1 MLKYPIVSLP
11 LLFIFSLSACSGMES
26 KKAEV
31 PEIRPGILQGY
42 LPMDIPVDS
51 KAFVLPAP
59 AEDSPRQEL
68 DDVVSAKALTL
79 RGSPRWT
86 LAQHDAHLGFP
97 AAANAFSC
105 TLGIPVSEQ
114 ETPELYMLLRRTL
127 ADVGLATYS
136 AKNFYQRKRPFMIN
150 EEPTCTPDE
159 EKELRH
165 DGSYPSGHTSIGWGW
180 ALILS
185 ELAPERADALLAR
198 GRAFGE
204 SRIVCNVHWYSD
216 VVAGRMVAAAAVAK
230 LHTNKDFL
238 TAMTVVG
245 EEIGRVREKGLP
257 LNDDCSA
264 EAEALSTW
272 PWRNRSPSA
281 PPE

>member
-1 MLKYPIVSLP
+1 MVRYPLVSLS
-11 LLFIFSLSACSGMES
+11 LLFIVSLSACSGMES

-42 LPMDIPVDS
+42 LPMDDPMDS
-51 KAFVLPAP
+51 KAFVPPAP
-59 AEDSPRQEL
+59 AEDSARQQL
-68 DDVVSAKALTL
+68 DDTVSAKTLGL
-79 RGSPRWT
+79 RGSPRWI

-97 AAANAFSC
+97 AAADTYSC

-136 AKNFYQRKRPFMIN
+136 AKNAYQCERPFMVN
-150 EEPTCTPDE
+150 GEPTCTPDE
-159 EKELRH
+159 EEALRH

-198 GRAFGE
+198 GRTFGE

-230 LHTNKDFL
+230 LHTNQDFL
-238 TAMTVVG
+238 AAMTAAG
-245 EEIGRVREKGLP
+245 EEIDLVRKKGLP
-257 LNDDCSA
+257 PSGDCAA
-264 EAEALSTW
+264 EAEVLST
-272 PWRNRSPSA
+272 RL
-281 PPE
+281 